1 MLEAVLTLQYPPA
14 VIAAKREAIARR
26 WVLSSDGL
34 TGDGTIG
41 LTPGDLRRLCEFYN
55 EEFLN
60 GWFGGFQGQLRFSL
74 SSRLT
79 KSAGKTI
86 CPKNIMK
93 MRPQDVVMEIRIGSD
108 FFEKFN
114 EVDGAKLVCGLS
126 ARNSLEA
133 LQLVMEHELCHVIEF
148 RCFGRSSCKRIRFKT
163 LARQL
168 FDHRESYH
176 QLPTGR
182 QIAQQK
188 FGLRI
193 GDTVWF
199 RFEERRL
206 QGMLYRINKRATVMV
221 RDRQGSYTD
230 RKGGRYTKYYVPIE
244 LLER

>member
-1 MLEAVLTLQYPPA
+1 MLEAVFALQYSAA

-26 WVLSSDGL
+26 LLLLSDSLTGNGTTGL
-34 TGDGTIG
+34 TIS
-41 LTPGDLRRLCEFYN
+41 DLRRLYELYN

-60 GWFGGFQGQLRFSL
+60 GWFSGFQGQMRFSL

-79 KSAGKTI
+79 KSAGKTF
-86 CPKNIMK
+86 CPKNITK
-93 MRPQDVVMEIRIGSD
+93 MWPQDVVIEIRIGSD
-108 FFEKFN
+108 FFDKFHD
-114 EVDGAKLVCGLS
+114 VGGAKLVCGI
-126 ARNSLEA
+126 ATQNSLEA

-148 RCFGRSSCKRIRFKT
+148 LCFGRSSCKRKRFKT
-163 LARQL
+163 LAWQL

-188 FGLRI
+188 FGLQI

-199 RFEERRL
+199 RFEERRI
-206 QGMLYRINKRATVMV
+206 QGLIYRINKRATVMV
-221 RDRQGSYTD
+221 RDRHGSYTD
-230 RKGGRYTKYYVPIE
+230 RKGGRYTKYYVPLE